1 MARLCGID
9 VGAKTVRVALVRT
22 AYRRVAIEAMNE
34 APTIGE
40 GGETAAIAAAMAG
53 LRPDG
58 IAIALP
64 GDRCFYRRLELPPTA
79 QRELGSVLGFEL
91 ESTGA

>member
-40 GGETAAIAAAMAG
+40 GGETAAMAG